1 MRPITAS
8 DLMNP
13 EVLTVRDDMSVR
25 DLAAFLIDNEITG
38 APVEDE
44 HGKLVGVVSLVDVA
58 EIAAGEEP
66 PATGRES
73 ANPDY
78 FVRDWEDT
86 LSEED
91 MEGLHI
97 EEENLMVRDIMTPQI
112 FSVEEDARVSQVAR
126 MMLDG
131 HVHRVLVTRA
141 AKAVGIIT
149 TSDLLGLLVEED

>member
-1 MRPITAS
+1 MRTITAS

-44 HGKLVGVVSLVDVA
+44 NGKLVGAVSLVDVA
-58 EIAAGEEP
+58 KIAAGEEP
-66 PATGRES
+66 PATGRDS
-73 ANPDY
+73 ANPDF
-78 FVRDWEDT
+78 FVRDWEDS
-86 LSEED
+86 LSEDD

-97 EEENLMVRDIMTPQI
+97 EEENLLVRDIMTPQI
-112 FSVEEDARVSQVAR
+112 FSVEEDARVSDVAR
-126 MMLDG
+126 IMLDG
-131 HVHRVLVTRA
+131 HVHRVLVTRE